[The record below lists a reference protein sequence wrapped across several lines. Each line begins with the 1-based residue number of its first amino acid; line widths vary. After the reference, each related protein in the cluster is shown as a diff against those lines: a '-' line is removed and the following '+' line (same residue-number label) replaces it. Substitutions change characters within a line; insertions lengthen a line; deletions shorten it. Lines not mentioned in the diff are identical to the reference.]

1 MPISKKIKELKE
13 PLEVDLQL
21 MASELDTSVKNM
33 KYLSK
38 DMMSDATSIDAFD
51 ALVEDIERGE
61 GSEVTTFD
69 DNTILYEYLDE
80 AVVVHNVLGIRY
92 ILFDSMVTQKLE
104 NKLDSYRS
112 VSYTHLTL
120 PTKA

>member
-38 DMMSDATSIDAFD
+38 DIMTDALSLDAFD
-51 ALVEDIERGE
+51 SLVEDIERGE
-61 GSEVTTFD
+61 GIEVTTFD

-80 AVVVHNVLGIRY
+80 AIVIHNVLGVRY
-92 ILFDSMVTQKLE
+92 ILFDSMITQKME
-104 NKLDSYRS
+104 SRLDSYR
-112 VSYTHLTL
+112 
-120 PTKA
+120 

>member
-33 KYLSK
+33 KFLSK
-38 DMMSDATSIDAFD
+38 DMMSDAALIDAFD
-51 ALVEDIERGE
+51 TLIEDIERGE
-61 GSEVTTFD
+61 GIEVTTFD

-80 AVVVHNVLGIRY
+80 AVVVHNILGVRY

-104 NKLDSYRS
+104 NKLCGYR
-112 VSYTHLTL
+112 
-120 PTKA
+120 

>member
-38 DMMSDATSIDAFD
+38 DIMTDAVSLDAFD
-51 ALVEDIERGE
+51 SLVEDIERGE
-61 GSEVTTFD
+61 GIEITTFD
-69 DNTILYEYLDE
+69 DNTVLYEYLDE
-80 AVVVHNVLGIRY
+80 AIVIHNVLGVRY
-92 ILFDSMVTQKLE
+92 ILFDSMVTQKME
-104 NKLDSYRS
+104 SRLDSYR
-112 VSYTHLTL
+112 
-120 PTKA
+120 

>member
-38 DMMSDATSIDAFD
+38 DLMTDATSIDAFY

-61 GSEVTTFD
+61 GIEITTFD
-69 DNTILYEYLDE
+69 DNTVLYEYLDE
-80 AVVVHNVLGIRY
+80 AIVIHNVLGVRY
-92 ILFDSMVTQKLE
+92 ILFDSMITQKVE
-104 NKLDSYRS
+104 NKLDSYR
-112 VSYTHLTL
+112 
-120 PTKA
+120 

>member
-13 PLEVDLQL
+13 PLEVDLQM

-38 DMMSDATSIDAFD
+38 DMMSDAASIDAFD
-51 ALVEDIERGE
+51 TLVEDIERGE
-61 GSEVTTFD
+61 GIEVTTFD

-80 AVVVHNVLGIRY
+80 AVVVHNVLGVRY

-104 NKLDSYRS
+104 NKLDSYR
-112 VSYTHLTL
+112 
-120 PTKA
+120 

>member
-38 DMMSDATSIDAFD
+38 DLMTDAMSIDAFD

-61 GSEVTTFD
+61 GIEITTFD
-69 DNTILYEYLDE
+69 DNTVLYEYLDE
-80 AVVVHNVLGIRY
+80 AIVIHNVLGVRY
-92 ILFDSMVTQKLE
+92 ILFDSMITQKVE
-104 NKLDSYRS
+104 NKLDSYR
-112 VSYTHLTL
+112 
-120 PTKA
+120 

>member
-38 DMMSDATSIDAFD
+38 DIMNDAVSLDAFD
-51 ALVEDIERGE
+51 SLVEDIERGE
-61 GSEVTTFD
+61 GIEVTTFD
-69 DNTILYEYLDE
+69 DNTVLYEYLDE
-80 AVVVHNVLGIRY
+80 AIVIHNVLGVRY
-92 ILFDSMVTQKLE
+92 ILFDSMVTQKME
-104 NKLDSYRS
+104 SRLDSYR
-112 VSYTHLTL
+112 
-120 PTKA
+120 

>member
-21 MASELDTSVKNM
+21 VASELDTSVKNM

-38 DMMSDATSIDAFD
+38 DMMSDAVSIDAFD
-51 ALVEDIERGE
+51 TLVKDIERGE
-61 GSEVTTFD
+61 GIEVTTFD

-80 AVVVHNVLGIRY
+80 AVVVYNVLGVRH

-104 NKLDSYRS
+104 NKLDSYR
-112 VSYTHLTL
+112 
-120 PTKA
+120 

>member
-38 DMMSDATSIDAFD
+38 DLMMDATSNDAFD
-51 ALVEDIERGE
+51 TLVEDIERGE
-61 GSEVTTFD
+61 GIEITTFD
-69 DNTILYEYLDE
+69 DNTVLYEYLDE
-80 AVVVHNVLGIRY
+80 AIVIHNVLGVRY
-92 ILFDSMVTQKLE
+92 ILFDSMITQKVE
-104 NKLDSYRS
+104 NKLDSYR
-112 VSYTHLTL
+112 
-120 PTKA
+120 

>member
-21 MASELDTSVKNM
+21 MASELDTSVNNM

-38 DMMSDATSIDAFD
+38 DIMTDALSIDAFD
-51 ALVEDIERGE
+51 SLVEDIERGE
-61 GSEVTTFD
+61 GIEVTTFD

-80 AVVVHNVLGIRY
+80 AIVIHNVLGVRY
-92 ILFDSMVTQKLE
+92 ILFDSMVTQKME
-104 NKLDSYRS
+104 NRLDSYR
-112 VSYTHLTL
+112 
-120 PTKA
+120 

>member
-1 MPISKKIKELKE
+1 MQISKKIKELKE

-38 DMMSDATSIDAFD
+38 YLMTDATSIDAFD

-61 GSEVTTFD
+61 GIEITTFD
-69 DNTILYEYLDE
+69 DNTVLYEYLDE
-80 AVVVHNVLGIRY
+80 AIVIHNVLGVRY
-92 ILFDSMVTQKLE
+92 ILFDSMITQKVE
-104 NKLDSYRS
+104 NKLDSYR
-112 VSYTHLTL
+112 
-120 PTKA
+120 

>member
-51 ALVEDIERGE
+51 AFDAFDALVEDIERGE
-61 GSEVTTFD
+61 GCEVTTFD

-80 AVVVHNVLGIRY
+80 AVVVHNVLGVRY
-92 ILFDSMVTQKLE
+92 VLFDSMVTQKIE
-104 NKLDSYRS
+104 NKLDSYR
-112 VSYTHLTL
+112 
-120 PTKA
+120 

>member
-38 DMMSDATSIDAFD
+38 DLMTDATSIDAFD

-61 GSEVTTFD
+61 GIEITTFD
-69 DNTILYEYLDE
+69 DNTVLYEYLDE
-80 AVVVHNVLGIRY
+80 AIVIHNVLGVRY
-92 ILFDSMVTQKLE
+92 ILFDSMITQKVE
-104 NKLDSYRS
+104 NKLYSYR
-112 VSYTHLTL
+112 
-120 PTKA
+120 

>member
-51 ALVEDIERGE
+51 AFDAFDALVEDIERGE

-80 AVVVHNVLGIRY
+80 VVVVHNVLGVRY
-92 ILFDSMVTQKLE
+92 VLFDSMVTQKIE
-104 NKLDSYRS
+104 NKLDSYR
-112 VSYTHLTL
+112 
-120 PTKA
+120 

>member
-38 DMMSDATSIDAFD
+38 DIMTDAISIEAFD
-51 ALVEDIERGE
+51 SLVEDIERGE
-61 GSEVTTFD
+61 GIEVTTFD

-80 AVVVHNVLGIRY
+80 AIVIHNVLGVRY
-92 ILFDSMVTQKLE
+92 ILFDSMVTQKVE
-104 NKLDSYRS
+104 SRLDSYR
-112 VSYTHLTL
+112 
-120 PTKA
+120 

>member
-38 DMMSDATSIDAFD
+38 DIMTDALSIDAFD
-51 ALVEDIERGE
+51 SLLEDIERGE
-61 GSEVTTFD
+61 GIEVTTFD

-80 AVVVHNVLGIRY
+80 AIVIHNVLGVRY
-92 ILFDSMVTQKLE
+92 ILFDSMVTQKME
-104 NKLDSYRS
+104 SRLDSYR
-112 VSYTHLTL
+112 
-120 PTKA
+120 

>member
-38 DMMSDATSIDAFD
+38 DIMTDATSIDAFD

-61 GSEVTTFD
+61 GIEITTFD
-69 DNTILYEYLDE
+69 DNTVLYEYLDE
-80 AVVVHNVLGIRY
+80 AIVIHNVLGVRY
-92 ILFDSMVTQKLE
+92 ILFDSMITQKVE
-104 NKLDSYRS
+104 NKLDSYR
-112 VSYTHLTL
+112 
-120 PTKA
+120 

>member
-80 AVVVHNVLGIRY
+80 AVVVHNVLGVRY
-92 ILFDSMVTQKLE
+92 VLFDSMVTQKLE
-104 NKLDSYRS
+104 NKLDSYR
-112 VSYTHLTL
+112 
-120 PTKA
+120 

>member
-38 DMMSDATSIDAFD
+38 DMMSDAASIDAFD
-51 ALVEDIERGE
+51 TLVEDIERGE
-61 GSEVTTFD
+61 GIEVITFD

-104 NKLDSYRS
+104 NKLYSYR
-112 VSYTHLTL
+112 
-120 PTKA
+120 

>member
-1 MPISKKIKELKE
+1 MPISKKIKELNE

-38 DMMSDATSIDAFD
+38 DLMTDATSIDAFD

-61 GSEVTTFD
+61 GIEITTFD
-69 DNTILYEYLDE
+69 DNTVLYEYLDE
-80 AVVVHNVLGIRY
+80 AIVIHNVLGVRY
-92 ILFDSMVTQKLE
+92 ILFDSMITQKVE
-104 NKLDSYRS
+104 NKLDSYR
-112 VSYTHLTL
+112 
-120 PTKA
+120 

>member
-1 MPISKKIKELKE
+1 
-13 PLEVDLQL
+13 

-38 DMMSDATSIDAFD
+38 DMMSDAASIDAFD
-51 ALVEDIERGE
+51 TLVEDIERGE
-61 GSEVTTFD
+61 GIEVTTFD

-92 ILFDSMVTQKLE
+92 ILFDSMVTL
-104 NKLDSYRS
+104 S
-112 VSYTHLTL
+112 VFQRYQDL
-120 PTKA
+120 

>member
-51 ALVEDIERGE
+51 AFDALVEDIERGE

-80 AVVVHNVLGIRY
+80 AVVVHNVLGVRY
-92 ILFDSMVTQKLE
+92 VLFDSMVTQKIE
-104 NKLDSYRS
+104 NRLASYR
-112 VSYTHLTL
+112 
-120 PTKA
+120 

>member
-38 DMMSDATSIDAFD
+38 DLMTDATSIDAFD

-61 GSEVTTFD
+61 GIEITTFD
-69 DNTILYEYLDE
+69 DNTVLYEYLDE
-80 AVVVHNVLGIRY
+80 AIVIHNVLGIRY
-92 ILFDSMVTQKLE
+92 ILFDSMTTQKVE
-104 NKLDSYRS
+104 NKLDSYR
-112 VSYTHLTL
+112 
-120 PTKA
+120 

>member
-38 DMMSDATSIDAFD
+38 DMMSDAASIDAFD
-51 ALVEDIERGE
+51 TLVEDIERRE
-61 GSEVTTFD
+61 GIEVTTFD

-92 ILFDSMVTQKLE
+92 ILFDSIVTQKLE
-104 NKLDSYRS
+104 NKLDSYR
-112 VSYTHLTL
+112 
-120 PTKA
+120 

>member
-1 MPISKKIKELKE
+1 MLISKKIKELKE

-38 DMMSDATSIDAFD
+38 DMMSDAASVDAFD

-61 GSEVTTFD
+61 GIEVTTFD

-104 NKLDSYRS
+104 NKLDSYR
-112 VSYTHLTL
+112 
-120 PTKA
+120 